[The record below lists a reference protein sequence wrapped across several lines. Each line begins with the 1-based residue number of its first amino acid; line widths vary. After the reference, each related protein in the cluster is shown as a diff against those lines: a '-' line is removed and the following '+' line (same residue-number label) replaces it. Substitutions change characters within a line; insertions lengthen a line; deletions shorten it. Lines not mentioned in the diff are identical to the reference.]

1 MKKDKNILIIA
12 NCTWYLY
19 NFRKELLEEL
29 NNKGYKLI
37 LVSTID
43 KYSHYLENYF
53 LKVNK
58 LFLVRGSENLF
69 LEFFTL
75 INIFYYHLKY
85 RPILVHNFTIKPS
98 IYGGIVGR
106 FLRTSIVLNHIT
118 GLGPS
123 FFSNRKKINFFNK
136 ILKPFYRYAFNNKNS
151 ITIFHNQDDRNA
163 FIKMNLITKEK
174 TKIIKGSG
182 VDINYFKQSKL
193 KKEFNK
199 KIQVLFPARIL
210 REKGIIELV
219 EACKELWENNYKFK
233 LNVAGEIDSQNR
245 SCLSEHNLKIL
256 NNKNINFL
264 GKSNSMLNIYKK
276 IDIVVLPSWREGLS
290 KSLLEASSM
299 SIPIITTDVPGCND
313 VISHKYSGLLV
324 PLKNKNRIRDAI
336 KFLLENQNLS
346 LNYGRNARENVVQKF
361 ATKII
366 NNKILEIY
374 KVSLSKYK

>member
-37 LVSTID
+37 LLSTVD
-43 KYSHYLENYF
+43 KYSHFLEKYF

-69 LEFFTL
+69 LEFLTL
-75 INIFYYHLKY
+75 INIFYCHLKY

-106 FLRTSIVLNHIT
+106 FLGTKIVLNHIT

-123 FFSNRKKINFFNK
+123 FFSNRKKINILNK
-136 ILKPFYRYAFNNKNS
+136 ILKPFYKYAFNNKNS
-151 ITIFHNQDDRNA
+151 INIFHNKEDRDT
-163 FIKMNLITKEK
+163 FIKRKISSKEK

-182 VDINYFKQSKL
+182 VDTDYFIQPRL
-193 KKEFNK
+193 KKKFNK
-199 KIQVLFPARIL
+199 NIQVLFPARIL
-210 REKGIIELV
+210 KEKGIIELIS
-219 EACKELWENNYKFK
+219 ACKELWENNYQFT
-233 LNVAGEIDSQNR
+233 LNVAGHIDRQNN
-245 SCLSEHNLKIL
+245 SCLSEDYLKIL

-264 GKSNSMLNIYKK
+264 GKSDNMLDIYKK

-299 SIPIITTDVPGCND
+299 SIPIITTDVAGCRD
-313 VISHKYSGLLV
+313 IIRQRFSGLLV
-324 PLKNKNRIRDAI
+324 PPKNKESLKNAI
-336 KFLLENQNLS
+336 KYLLNNQDLS
-346 LNYGRNARENVVQKF
+346 LNYGRNARDNVVKKF
-361 ATKII
+361 TTKII
-366 NNKILEIY
+366 NNKILEVY
-374 KVSLSKYK
+374 KASLSKYK

>member
-1 MKKDKNILIIA
+1 MNKNKNILIIS

-19 NFRKELLEEL
+19 NFRKDLLNEL
-29 NNKGYKLI
+29 NKQGYKLI
-37 LVSTID
+37 LLSTFD
-43 KYSHYLENYF
+43 KYSNFIEKYF
-53 LKVNK
+53 YKVNK

-69 LEFFTL
+69 LEFLTV
-75 INIFYYHLKY
+75 INIIYCHLRY
-85 RPILVHNFTIKPS
+85 NPVLVHNFTIKPS
-98 IYGGIVGR
+98 IYGGLVGR

-151 ITIFHNQDDRNA
+151 ITIFHNKDDRDA

-219 EACKELWENNYKFK
+219 EACNELWENNYKFK

-299 SIPIITTDVPGCND
+299 CIPIITTDVPGCND
-313 VISHKYSGLLV
+313 VIRHKYSGLLV

-346 LNYGRNARENVVQKF
+346 LNYGRNARENVVEKF

-374 KVSLSKYK
+374 KISLSKNK